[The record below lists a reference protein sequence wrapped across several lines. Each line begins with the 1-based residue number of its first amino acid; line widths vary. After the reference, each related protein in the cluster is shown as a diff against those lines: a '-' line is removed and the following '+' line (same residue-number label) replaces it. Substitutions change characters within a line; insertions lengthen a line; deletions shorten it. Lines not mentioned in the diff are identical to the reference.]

1 MTCSRALFVAFF
13 VSALAVSACQTRTDE
28 SNTYIFNGP
37 TMGTTF
43 TVKVVNESID
53 TSARARLQRLIEDE
67 LEDVNQKMSH
77 YLEDSELSRFNRSSS
92 QEPFP
97 VSPETFQVFRH
108 AQEISALTQGA
119 FDVTAAPLID
129 LWGFGPERPP
139 DTVPAEEDITRARGR
154 TGHQKLVLDA
164 DSLTIRK
171 LDPLL
176 RCDLSAIAK
185 GYAVDRVAEALGRE
199 GLLDYI
205 VEVGGE
211 VRTAGKN
218 DAGDNWRVAIER
230 PLPGERVIQRIVPL
244 SGMAMATS
252 GGYRNFYEKD
262 GTRYSHTIDP
272 RTGRPVT
279 HDLAAVTVVDEL
291 CVRADGLATGLLVL
305 GPEEAYS
312 LAVEH
317 DLAAFF
323 LVAEEDGFSE
333 RVTPAFEAIQKR
345 VE

>member
-1 MTCSRALFVAFF
+1 MTCRRAAFVAFV
-13 VSALAVSACQTRTDE
+13 VSALAVSACQARTGE
-28 SNTYIFNGP
+28 KNTYIFNGP

-43 TVKVVNESID
+43 TVKVVTENID
-53 TSARARLQRLIEDE
+53 QADQTRLQDLIESE
-67 LEDVNQKMSH
+67 LDTVDRKMSH
-77 YLEDSELSRFNRSSS
+77 YREDSELSQFNHASS

-97 VSPETFQVFRH
+97 ISPETFQVFRH
-108 AQEISALTQGA
+108 AQEISALTEGA

-139 DTVPAEEDITRARGR
+139 DTVPAKEDIARARDQ

-199 GLLDYI
+199 GLLDYT

-218 DAGDNWRVAIER
+218 DAGDDWRIAIER
-230 PLPGERVIQRIVPL
+230 PLPGKRVIQRIVPL

-252 GGYRNFYEKD
+252 GGYRNFYERD

-305 GPEEAYS
+305 GPEVAYA

-317 DLAAFF
+317 DLAALF
-323 LVAEEDGFSE
+323 LVAEEGGFRE

>member
-1 MTCSRALFVAFF
+1 MACRPAAFVAFVAF
-13 VSALAVSACQTRTDE
+13 ALAASACQQSAGGR
-28 SNTYIFNGP
+28 NTYVFDGA

-43 TVKVVNESID
+43 TVKVVAESID
-53 TSARARLQRLIEDE
+53 PSARARLQRLIEDK
-67 LEDVNQKMSH
+67 LEEVNQKMSH
-77 YLEDSELSRFNRSSS
+77 YREDSELSRFNRSRDGG
-92 QEPFP
+92 PFA
-97 VSPETFQVFRH
+97 VSPETFEVLLR
-108 AQEISALTQGA
+108 ADEISLLTQGA

-129 LWGFGPERPP
+129 LWGFGPGHPP
-139 DTVPAEEDITRARGR
+139 DTVPAEEDIARARDR

-199 GLLDYI
+199 GLFDYI

-218 DAGDNWRVAIER
+218 DAGDDWRIAIER
-230 PLPGERVIQRIVPL
+230 PLPGEQVIQRIIPL

-252 GGYRNFYEKD
+252 GGSRNFYERD

-305 GPEEAYS
+305 GPEEAYA

-323 LVAEEDGFSE
+323 LVAEEGGFRE
-333 RVTPAFEAIQKR
+333 RVTPAFEAIEKR
-345 VE
+345 VK